1 MPDRLERTLRAEVIR
16 TARRAIHFRAEFQR
30 LAADLARQRVPLMA
44 LKGLHLG
51 HLVYASPALRSM
63 SDWDVM
69 VPEAHLGRAAAVV
82 RAMGYAP
89 LQDLKAAQTELEG
102 HHLPRM
108 AKAGLGVEIH
118 WRLADEDVPPLTSG
132 DELWQRARPFPGV
145 PNGWVLCPEDSLIHV
160 CSHAALAHLLTFGLR
175 PLCDVQ
181 ALVRNHGDALD
192 WNAIAARANA
202 WRCERAVAAT
212 LALTSECLGLE
223 LPKRAESLVAAAG
236 PPADVLRLMREQL
249 LHPEQ
254 YSDAITESAGRVLL
268 GASGGSGVR
277 HAWNRLRRT
286 SPHLQAAYPD
296 AEPLH
301 GLKRAAVAARR
312 ARVLTRRYA
321 GRLIELAVT
330 TPESSPARRHMHDR
344 HTMATWLR
352 AG

>member
-1 MPDRLERTLRAEVIR
+1 MPGRLERTLRAEVIR
-16 TARRAIHFRAEFQR
+16 TARRAIFFRAEFQR
-30 LAADLARQRVPLMA
+30 LAAALAPHRVPLMA

-118 WRLADEDVPPLTSG
+118 WRLADEDVPPLTTG

-145 PNGWVLCPEDSLIHV
+145 PNGWVLCPEDALIHV
-160 CSHAALAHLLTFGLR
+160 CSHAALAHLLTFGVR
-175 PLCDVQ
+175 PLCDVR
-181 ALVRNHGDALD
+181 ALLHTHGQTLD
-192 WNAIAARANA
+192 WNAIADRAKA

-212 LALTSECLGLE
+212 LALASECLGLE
-223 LPKRAESLVAAAG
+223 LPRRAEPLVTAAG

-249 LHPEQ
+249 LHPEK
-254 YSDAITESAGRVLL
+254 YANAIPESAGRVLV
-268 GASGGSGVR
+268 GAAGGSSLR

-296 AEPLH
+296 AEPLR
-301 GLKRAAVAARR
+301 GLERAAVAARR
-312 ARVLTRRYA
+312 AHVLTRRYA
-321 GRLIELAVT
+321 GRLFELAVA
-330 TPESSPARRHMHDR
+330 TPASSPARRHVHDR
-344 HTMATWLR
+344 HTMASWLR